1 VAAAKESRQPEQ
13 FRKRSEAK
21 WSVRGVANCAVIRN
35 LIMLDRH
42 YLAKLFYV
50 RYQNTVITLIAS
62 CSETNASAK
71 VCCCNSFQDVFLLS
85 H

>member
-1 VAAAKESRQPEQ
+1 
-13 FRKRSEAK
+13 
-21 WSVRGVANCAVIRN
+21 
-35 LIMLDRH
+35 MLDRN

-71 VCCCNSFQDVFLLS
+71 VCCCNSFQDVFYYLIELYSYILLINLF
-85 H
+85 